1 MATTQPDPAGDTLA
15 PVLAAIQRRDPA
27 ALAQLYEQ
35 TADRLYGLIHCLLNN
50 AQDAEDVLSELFLAV
65 WHEPQRYDATRGP
78 VIAWLMVMARSRAL
92 DLLRRQKQTRFTVVE
107 PAAIDSDFLQ
117 ADSHVPSQAP
127 SPVDMLTAWQEGS
140 RVQQALTQ
148 LSDIQRHLILLAF
161 FKGLSHAEIA
171 ASMDLPLGTVKS
183 HLRRA
188 QQTLEQLLNE
198 FAPGTTENPSC
209 SLNTE

>member
-1 MATTQPDPAGDTLA
+1 MATTQPDPAGDALA

-27 ALAQLYEQ
+27 ALAQLYER

-65 WHEPQRYDATRGP
+65 WHEPQRYDVTRGP

-92 DLLRRQKQTRFTVVE
+92 DLLRRHKQMRFTVAE
-107 PAAIDSDFLQ
+107 PSAIDSDFLQ
-117 ADSHVPSQAP
+117 AASHAP
-127 SPVDMLTAWQEGS
+127 SPIDLLTAWQEGS

>member
-92 DLLRRQKQTRFTVVE
+92 DLLRRQKHMRFTVVE
-107 PAAIDSDFLQ
+107 SATIDNDVLQ
-117 ADSHVPSQAP
+117 AASHAS
-127 SPVDMLTAWQEGS
+127 SPIDMLTAWQEGS
-140 RVQQALTQ
+140 RVQQALSQ

-198 FAPGTTENPSC
+198 LAPGKTENPSC

>member
-78 VIAWLMVMARSRAL
+78 VIAWLMVMGRSRAL
-92 DLLRRQKQTRFTVVE
+92 DLLRRHKHMRFTVVE
-107 PAAIDSDFLQ
+107 SATIDNDVLQ
-117 ADSHVPSQAP
+117 AASHAS
-127 SPVDMLTAWQEGS
+127 SPIDMLTAWQEGS
-140 RVQQALTQ
+140 RVQQALSQ

-188 QQTLEQLLNE
+188 QLTLEQLLNE
-198 FAPGTTENPSC
+198 FAPGTAENPSC

>member
-92 DLLRRQKQTRFTVVE
+92 DLLRRHKHMRFTVVE
-107 PAAIDSDFLQ
+107 SATIDNDVLQ
-117 ADSHVPSQAP
+117 AASHAS
-127 SPVDMLTAWQEGS
+127 SPIDMLTAWQEGS
-140 RVQQALTQ
+140 RVQQALSQ

-188 QQTLEQLLNE
+188 QLTLEQLLNE
-198 FAPGTTENPSC
+198 LAPGKTENPSC

>member
-1 MATTQPDPAGDTLA
+1 MATTQPDPAGDALA

-27 ALAQLYEQ
+27 ALAQLYER

-50 AQDAEDVLSELFLAV
+50 AQDAEDILSELFLAV

-78 VIAWLMVMARSRAL
+78 VIAWLMVMARSRSL
-92 DLLRRQKQTRFTVVE
+92 DLLRRQKQARLTVVE
-107 PAAIDSDFLQ
+107 PAAIESDFLQ
-117 ADSHVPSQAP
+117 AAFQAASHAR

-140 RVQQALTQ
+140 RVQQALAK
-148 LSDIQRHLILLAF
+148 LSDIQRNLILLAF

-188 QQTLEQLLNE
+188 QQTLEKLLNE
-198 FAPGTTENPSC
+198 LAPGKTEDPSC

>member
-27 ALAQLYEQ
+27 ALAQLYDQ

-65 WHEPQRYDATRGP
+65 WHEPQRYDATRGQ

-92 DLLRRQKQTRFTVVE
+92 DLLRRHKHMRFTVVE
-107 PAAIDSDFLQ
+107 SATIDNDLLQ
-117 ADSHVPSQAP
+117 AASHAS
-127 SPVDMLTAWQEGS
+127 SPIDMLTAWQEGS
-140 RVQQALTQ
+140 RVQQALSQ

-198 FAPGTTENPSC
+198 LAPGTVENPSY

>member
-92 DLLRRQKQTRFTVVE
+92 DLLRRHKHMRFTVVE
-107 PAAIDSDFLQ
+107 SATIDNDLLQ
-117 ADSHVPSQAP
+117 AASHAS
-127 SPVDMLTAWQEGS
+127 SPIDMLTAWQEGS
-140 RVQQALTQ
+140 RVQQALSQ

-198 FAPGTTENPSC
+198 LAPGTVENPSY

>member
-92 DLLRRQKQTRFTVVE
+92 DLLRRHKHMRFTVVE
-107 PAAIDSDFLQ
+107 SATIDNDLLQ
-117 ADSHVPSQAP
+117 AASHAS
-127 SPVDMLTAWQEGS
+127 SPIDMLTAWQEGS
-140 RVQQALTQ
+140 RVQRALSQ

-198 FAPGTTENPSC
+198 LAPGTAENPSC

>member
-27 ALAQLYEQ
+27 ALAQLYDQ

-92 DLLRRQKQTRFTVVE
+92 DLLRRHKHMRFTVVE
-107 PAAIDSDFLQ
+107 SATIDNDLLQ
-117 ADSHVPSQAP
+117 AASHAS
-127 SPVDMLTAWQEGS
+127 SPIDMLTAWQEGS
-140 RVQQALTQ
+140 RVQQALSQ

-198 FAPGTTENPSC
+198 LAPGTVENPSY

>member
-92 DLLRRQKQTRFTVVE
+92 DLLRRHKHMRFTVVE
-107 PAAIDSDFLQ
+107 SATIDNDLLQ
-117 ADSHVPSQAP
+117 AASHAS
-127 SPVDMLTAWQEGS
+127 SPIDMLTAWQEGS
-140 RVQQALTQ
+140 RVQRALSQ

-198 FAPGTTENPSC
+198 FAPDTAENPSC